1 MLHSWEPKHRRS
13 KVQIVEEIL
22 QTSYMREVG
31 KTQISASVNIGSQQI
46 RKYLQNLLELRLLD
60 IKVKGK
66 NKVSFQTTEKGEIL
80 LKQLDS
86 VKELLKKTTSHSS

>member
-1 MLHSWEPKHRRS
+1 MLHSWDPKYRRS
-13 KVQIVEEIL
+13 KVQIMAAIL

-31 KTQISASVNIGSQQI
+31 KTQISASVNIGSQQVQ
-46 RKYLQNLLELRLLD
+46 RYLQDLLELRLLD

-66 NKVSFQTTEKGEIL
+66 NKVSFQTTARGEIL

-86 VKELLKKTTSHSS
+86 VKELLKISTSPSS

>member
-1 MLHSWEPKHRRS
+1 VVYSWAPKHRRS
-13 KVQIVEEIL
+13 KVQIMEEIL
-22 QTSYMREVG
+22 QTSYMQEVG

-46 RKYLQNLLELRLLD
+46 QKYLQNLLELRLLD

-66 NKVSFQTTEKGEIL
+66 NKVSFQTTQRGEIL

-86 VKELLKKTTSHSS
+86 VKNLLKETTSPSS